1 MKALPQGDLALA
13 EILGDQG
20 VDLSDQPEFIDHSRH
35 QAKVVEVGAGI
46 GRDNRYVGAVRVQ
59 CASSDPVEMRIF

>member
-1 MKALPQGDLALA
+1 
-13 EILGDQG
+13 
-20 VDLSDQPEFIDHSRH
+20 
-35 QAKVVEVGAGI
+35 VVEVGAGI